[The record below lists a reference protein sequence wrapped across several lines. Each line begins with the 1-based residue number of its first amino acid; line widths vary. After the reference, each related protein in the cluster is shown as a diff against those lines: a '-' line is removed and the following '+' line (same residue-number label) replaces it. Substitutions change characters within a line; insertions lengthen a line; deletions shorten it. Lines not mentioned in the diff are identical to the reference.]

1 MGDRILSVNAVDI
14 RNASHHDAVQA
25 LLEKKDRMKLKVQH
39 DPLPSGFREVRIE
52 KRSEEKL
59 GMVIKGGLQGQPGNP
74 LDPADEGVFISK
86 VRLRKLGFARRFF
99 NFFNFQ
105 INPGGVASTRM
116 NELVVGQRII
126 EVNGKSLL
134 GATHAEAV
142 EALRSSGD
150 SIHLLLCD
158 GWNNQTERPELPAVT
173 NGNQENQE
181 PRPPRPNS
189 AQEVSNFEC

>member
-1 MGDRILSVNAVDI
+1 
-14 RNASHHDAVQA
+14 
-25 LLEKKDRMKLKVQH
+25 
-39 DPLPSGFREVRIE
+39 
-52 KRSEEKL
+52 
-59 GMVIKGGLQGQPGNP
+59 
-74 LDPADEGVFISK
+74 
-86 VRLRKLGFARRFF
+86 
-99 NFFNFQ
+99 
-105 INPGGVASTRM
+105 M

-189 AQEVSNFEC
+189 AQEVSNFGF

>member
-1 MGDRILSVNAVDI
+1 MI
-14 RNASHHDAVQA
+14 
-25 LLEKKDRMKLKVQH
+25 
-39 DPLPSGFREVRIE
+39 
-52 KRSEEKL
+52 
-59 GMVIKGGLQGQPGNP
+59 
-74 LDPADEGVFISK
+74 
-86 VRLRKLGFARRFF
+86 
-99 NFFNFQ
+99 
-105 INPGGVASTRM
+105 
-116 NELVVGQRII
+116 VGQRII

-158 GWNNQTERPELPAVT
+158 GWNNQTQAGETNNAPPAVT

-189 AQEVSNFEC
+189 AQEVKLLFKLVNFCPIFKNFFLFLIFSLFNIVWRD